1 MLNMADLAVRN
12 LAAREAGSRQ
22 MDADTVIALVGGLGI
37 GSLVATVI
45 QHWLTQRSKV
55 DDRRF
60 VELREAFAGLL
71 QSIAELDRVHSG
83 DHPDDEKTR
92 ANVGLMH
99 SVARIELVA
108 PAEIV
113 DLATGWRD
121 GLLTDSGTGEELD
134 RIMEELVLSM
144 RKALGVAPGSPRR
157 PA

>member
-1 MLNMADLAVRN
+1 
-12 LAAREAGSRQ
+12 
-22 MDADTVIALVGGLGI
+22 
-37 GSLVATVI
+37 
-45 QHWLTQRSKV
+45 
-55 DDRRF
+55 
-60 VELREAFAGLL
+60 L

-83 DHPDDEKTR
+83 EHADGERAR

-144 RKALGVAPGSPRR
+144 RKALGVAPWIAETPGLRTAPNVPPARPGGGAGEAGALDLLDLLEPDSGPVMNAGALPRPLR
-157 PA
+157 ATDAPPG